1 MGKPTGFKEFARET
15 PTRRPVNLRVLDYK
29 EIYNEMPEDKL
40 KTQGSRCMD
49 CGIPYC
55 HNGCPLG
62 NLIPE
67 WNDRVYKGRWQDAL
81 DMLLKTN
88 NFPEFTGTICPAP
101 CEESC
106 TLNIWKTPV
115 TIKLIELNIIDH
127 AFKTG
132 LIKPT
137 PPKMR
142 TGKKIAV
149 VGSGPAGLAAAD
161 QLNKAGHSVTV
172 YERADRIGGL
182 LTYGIPNFKLE
193 KWVVDR
199 RVKLMETEGVKFV
212 TKANVGEN
220 VKVED
225 LQKEYDAICLTGGAT
240 AARDLPVPGR
250 ELKGVHFAMD
260 YLPLATKKFMGDD
273 VEIIDA
279 KGKHVVVIGGGDT
292 GADCVG
298 TSVRLGAKSVVQ
310 FELLPK
316 PPIDRT
322 IDMPWPYWPMTLRSS
337 TSHEEAGQL
346 VGKEEIREWSINT
359 KAFAGENGVVKKLH
373 GIHLEW
379 VPTPGGRPQMKEV
392 AGSEFEIPCDLCLL
406 AMGFVGPEK
415 KGMLEQLGVK
425 LDQRGNVQV
434 DANYMTSIPG
444 VFAAGDMRR
453 GQSLVVWAIS
463 EGRQAARC
471 VDEFLMGHSD
481 LLPKLKLF

>member
-1 MGKPTGFKEFARET
+1 MGKPTGFKEYAREL
-15 PTRRPVNLRVLDYK
+15 PARRPVNLRVLDYK
-29 EIYNEMPEDKL
+29 EIYTEMPEDKL
-40 KTQGSRCMD
+40 KAQGARCMD

-55 HNGCPLG
+55 HSGCPLG
-62 NLIPE
+62 NIIPDF
-67 WNDRVYKGRWQDAL
+67 NDRVYKGRWQDAL

-115 TIKLIELNIIDH
+115 TIKLIEHSIIEH
-127 AFKTG
+127 AFEKG
-132 LIKPT
+132 LMKPN
-137 PPKMR
+137 PPKVR
-142 TGKKIAV
+142 TGKKVAV
-149 VGSGPAGLAAAD
+149 IGSGPAGLATAA
-161 QLNKAGHSVTV
+161 QLNKAGHVVTV
-172 YERADRIGGL
+172 FERADRIGGL

-193 KWVVDR
+193 KRVVDR
-199 RVKLMETEGVKFV
+199 RVKLMEAEGVKFV
-212 TKANVGEN
+212 TKAHVGVNVDVQN
-220 VKVED
+220 LLKD
-225 LQKEYDAICLTGGAT
+225 FDAICLTGGAT
-240 AARDLPVPGR
+240 AARDLSVPGR
-250 ELKGVHFAMD
+250 DLNGVHFAME
-260 YLPLATKKFMGDD
+260 YLPLATKKLLGDE

-279 KGKHVVVIGGGDT
+279 RGKNVVVIGGGDT

-298 TSVRLGAKSVVQ
+298 TSVRLGAKNVVQ

-337 TSHEEAGQL
+337 TSHEEAAAL
-346 VGKEEIREWSINT
+346 DHKDEIREWSVNT
-359 KAFAGENGVVKKLH
+359 KAFSGENGVVKTLH
-373 GIHLEW
+373 GVKLEW
-379 VPTPGGRPQMKEV
+379 AKGAEGRPSMKEI

-415 KGMLEQLGVK
+415 KGMIEQLAVN
-425 LDQRGNVQV
+425 LDKRGNVV
-434 DANYMTSIPG
+434 TDDNYMTSVPG